1 MEEPISDPSTGP
13 SPREGPPREVAGPS
27 SAWCLAI
34 LVVAAPAYYLTAFVV
49 YGYATADLVDGRWAG
64 LILAFLEETPSELPQ
79 LLGARSR
86 FIWLGLVMLY
96 VPLMLSISAFS
107 LVVVARR
114 AGDHAR
120 LAVGALAIVAAACGA
135 GVWLLGANQ
144 LSGCF
149 TDACGATCAA
159 TSTGFPF
166 SIVRYLGALFCRL
179 YDPSFVAF
187 FRRFFVLVGPVHL
200 ATMALYFAAIL
211 SLLVGPRKAERRTI
225 TDLRQR
231 VSDFLV
237 ILILGS
243 ALLTLT
249 ALTELTLWG
258 WFVEIADGWPDVA
271 VLRSLQIGSA
281 LYWGM
286 CNSALMLLAFA
297 PIAIVLARQARAL
310 ARLHNAGAATPAL
323 EAWEREHG
331 VTLHG
336 RAMWPQVVG
345 VLAPLLTGAFA
356 FLFEKTVG
364 AG

>member
-1 MEEPISDPSTGP
+1 VVG
-13 SPREGPPREVAGPS
+13 GLALVAIG
-27 SAWCLAI
+27 LA
-34 LVVAAPAYYLTAFVV
+34 
-49 YGYATADLVDGRWAG
+49 
-64 LILAFLEETPSELPQ
+64 
-79 LLGARSR
+79 
-86 FIWLGLVMLY
+86 
-96 VPLMLSISAFS
+96 
-107 LVVVARR
+107 
-114 AGDHAR
+114 
-120 LAVGALAIVAAACGA
+120 A
-135 GVWLLGANQ
+135 GVWLLGARQ

-149 TDACGATCAA
+149 ADACGATCAT
-159 TSTGFPF
+159 TSGGFPF
-166 SIVRYLGALFCRL
+166 SIVRYLGALFCQV
-179 YDPSFVAF
+179 YDPSFAAF
-187 FRRFFVLVGPVHL
+187 FRRFFVVVGPVHM
-200 ATMALYFAAIL
+200 ATIVLFFAAIL
-211 SLLVGPRKAERRTI
+211 SLLVGPRDIERWTVA
-225 TDLRQR
+225 DLRQR

-297 PIAIVLARQARAL
+297 PIALLLTRQARAL
-310 ARLHNAGAATPAL
+310 ARLHNAGAPPPAL

-336 RAMWPQVVG
+336 RALWPQVVG
-345 VLAPLLTGAFA
+345 VLAPLLTGAFV

>member
-1 MEEPISDPSTGP
+1 M
-13 SPREGPPREVAGPS
+13 
-27 SAWCLAI
+27 
-34 LVVAAPAYYLTAFVV
+34 LVVAAPAFFLTAFVV
-49 YGYATADLVDGRWAG
+49 YGYATADLVDGRWAS
-64 LILAFLEETPSELPQ
+64 LILAFLEETPNDLPQ

-86 FIWLGLVMLY
+86 FVWLGLVMLY
-96 VPLMLSISAFS
+96 VPLMLCISAFS
-107 LVVVARR
+107 LMVVARR

-120 LAVGALAIVAAACGA
+120 LAVGALALVALALAV
-135 GVWLLGANQ
+135 GVWLLGARQ

-149 TDACGATCAA
+149 ADACGATCAN
-159 TSTGFPF
+159 TSPGFPF

-187 FRRFFVLVGPVHL
+187 FRRFFVLVGPVHM
-200 ATMALYFAAIL
+200 ATIAFFFAAVL
-211 SLLVGPRKAERRTI
+211 SLLVGPREIERWTL

-258 WFVEIADGWPDVA
+258 WFVEIAQGWRDVA

-286 CNSALMLLAFA
+286 CNSALMLLVFA
-297 PIAIVLARQARAL
+297 PIAMLLARRARAL
-310 ARLHNAGAATPAL
+310 ARLHNAGAAPPAL

-356 FLFEKTVG
+356 FLFEHTLG
-364 AG
+364 GG